1 MDAVIRTLSLAMI
14 LTSFVAVESRSLRR
28 ALTAYMAQALVMVAV
43 IACFATYHTPLA
55 LWAVTAFVTKFGLIS
70 WLLFRA
76 LKGGDDAEV
85 PARTGPLVSAMIV
98 GAVAVA
104 CYQAVHA
111 NVAFLAPTPEAQA
124 EPFRTNVAVSLTL
137 VAVGIYAII
146 TRRDALKIVIGV
158 CLIENG
164 AHLSLVTLAT
174 RMHETVLV
182 GIVTDVVL
190 AVYLLLILIRG
201 IEERLGTRDTSRL
214 VALRG

>member
-1 MDAVIRTLSLAMI
+1 VDAVIRTLSLAMI

-214 VALRG
+214 VVLRG